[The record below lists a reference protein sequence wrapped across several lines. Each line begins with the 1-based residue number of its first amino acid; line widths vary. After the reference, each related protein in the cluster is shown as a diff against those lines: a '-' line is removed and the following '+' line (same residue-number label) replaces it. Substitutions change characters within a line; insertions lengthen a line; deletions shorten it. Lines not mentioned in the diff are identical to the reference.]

1 MLVAKE
7 IEAARSAAA
16 GLPRPLGFVPTMG
29 ALHAGHLRLIELSRA
44 RCAATVVSSFVN
56 PAQFAPGEDLERY
69 PRDPV
74 GDREKLERSKADLVF
89 APRGETMYPPDFSTF
104 VDVGD
109 IGTRYEGSA
118 RPTHFRG
125 VATVV
130 TKLLHITAPNVLF
143 LGQKDAQQMAVL
155 RKLVRDLDFEV
166 RIELGA
172 TVRESDG
179 LALSSRNAYLSAQE
193 RAAAP
198 SLHEALQAML
208 AALRNGAQISVA
220 RQAAQQALRAP
231 GIWEYID
238 LVDSESFLP
247 LAEFRRPAFIVGAA
261 RFGTTRLIDNLMVV
275 A

>member
-104 VDVGD
+104 VDVGSVPEYSC
-109 IGTRYEGSA
+109 TF
-118 RPTHFRG
+118 PFRVPDG
-125 VATVV
+125 
-130 TKLLHITAPNVLF
+130 TKLKSLQIESAS
-143 LGQKDAQQMAVL
+143 
-155 RKLVRDLDFEV
+155 LD
-166 RIELGA
+166 
-172 TVRESDG
+172 
-179 LALSSRNAYLSAQE
+179 LSA
-193 RAAAP
+193 
-198 SLHEALQAML
+198 L
-208 AALRNGAQISVA
+208 
-220 RQAAQQALRAP
+220 
-231 GIWEYID
+231 D
-238 LVDSESFLP
+238 K
-247 LAEFRRPAFIVGAA
+247 
-261 RFGTTRLIDNLMVV
+261 
-275 A
+275 